1 MSSGYDEFVAKVTEK
16 ILCEIVYEDS
26 EGRTIVVID
35 MLDLFSQFALKERG
49 GGE

>member
-1 MSSGYDEFVAKVTEK
+1 MSEYAEFVAKVTEK
-16 ILCEIVYEDS
+16 ILCEAVYEDS

-35 MLDLFSQFALKERG
+35 MLDLFSQFALKKQG